1 MSVLGG
7 QSSLG
12 SRVRDGAAAVLVDT
26 TSEHSGSLF
35 LRSLPAADL
44 RRMEPHLKLQMFARE
59 EIVQNGG
66 EMIENLVFPHDLT
79 LSLVCVMGDG
89 TIVET
94 ATVGSE
100 GYLGVE
106 SMLGSAVATCSA
118 VAQQGRAT
126 VVSLDRLLIL
136 GDQIP
141 SLKAAMLAYAR
152 NYLAIVSRLAA
163 CNAIHSLK
171 QRACRRLLLTLDQ
184 TEQQSVVMTQEE
196 LARALGVGRTSVN
209 QACKELR
216 EDNIIDYSRGHI
228 RIRDAARML
237 TSACDC
243 YSTLKRALEL

>member
-1 MSVLGG
+1 MSLPDG

-12 SRVRDGAAAVLVDT
+12 SRVRDAAATGLVDT
-26 TSEHSGSLF
+26 TTEHSGSLF
-35 LRSLPAADL
+35 LRSLPAPDL
-44 RRMEPHLKLQMFARE
+44 RRMEPHLKLRTFARE

-66 EMIENLVFPHDLT
+66 EMIENLVFPHDIT

-89 TIVET
+89 TIGET

-106 SMLGSAVATCSA
+106 SMLGSAVAICSA
-118 VAQQGRAT
+118 VAQHGRAT
-126 VVSLDRLLIL
+126 VVPLDRLLIL

-152 NYLAIVSRLAA
+152 NYLAMVSRLAV
-163 CNAIHSLK
+163 CNAVHSLK

-228 RIRDAARML
+228 RIRDAARMA

-243 YSTLKRALEL
+243 YSTLKGALGL